1 MCPEFFQFSAF
12 QELEH
17 SPPPLGRAGP
27 GRAGP
32 GRAGPAQWRRE
43 LLWFPPCM
51 VSLPQSASLAK
62 KQSGRIRPAAVVTM
76 LSVDVFLRLVA
87 GYIKADAR
95 VGWMGR

>member
-32 GRAGPAQWRRE
+32 AQWWRA
-43 LLWFPPCM
+43 LLRFPPCM